1 MHSCGPR
8 APRSREPSSSW
19 SAKSGTP
26 STLPSAR
33 NRGSRKRNKAPTSS
47 GHWPRRFG
55 AQRLESYLAV
65 ARRSGTVSGVDRVG
79 KSEYLNFVNGEWLPS
94 HTEDTYTVINPAT
107 GGKIAAVPQSDL
119 QDTRAAI
126 DAAREAFD
134 KGKWPRMTPGDRA
147 LALFKLANLIEA
159 DMDRLAPLESQNQ
172 GKTIKQA
179 RDGDLPFSVDNL
191 RFMAGAAR
199 TLTGKASMEYAYGG
213 TSVVRRE
220 PIGVIGQITPWN
232 YPFMMAIWKLAPAL
246 AAGNTAVLKPASL
259 TPLTTLELGK
269 LIEGAG
275 IPAGT
280 VNLIT
285 GPGPIVGNE
294 LVSSEKVDMVSLT
307 GDTATGKEIMGAAKS
322 NVKRL
327 HLELGGKAP
336 FIVFED
342 ANIAAAAEGAVAASM
357 VNGGQDCTQAARFIV
372 QDKVYKKFQD
382 KFLERLKT
390 VRMGDPLQR
399 STDLGPLVSQKQRE
413 KVETYVGIGEKEGAK
428 LAIGGKRPKGKLFDK
443 GWYYE
448 PTAFV
453 DTDPSMRIAREEVF
467 GSVVNVQKFSTE
479 GEAIEAANDVVYGL
493 YSSVWTKDVQRAH
506 RFANA
511 LRFGAVEI
519 NDHLPIVSEMPHG
532 GYKQSGFGKDLS
544 VYSLEE
550 YTQVKH
556 VFIDLTDQVRKPW
569 HYLTFGDPT

>member
-1 MHSCGPR
+1 M
-8 APRSREPSSSW
+8 
-19 SAKSGTP
+19 
-26 STLPSAR
+26 
-33 NRGSRKRNKAPTSS
+33 GSPLAFEFAS
-47 GHWPRRFG
+47 
-55 AQRLESYLAV
+55 LESYLAL
-65 ARRSGTVSGVDRVG
+65 ARASGTVSGVDRVRQ
-79 KSEYLNFVNGEWLPS
+79 SEYLNFVNGEWVSS

-107 GGKIAAVPQSDL
+107 GGTIAAVPQSDL

-147 LALFKLANLIEA
+147 AALFKLANLIEA
-159 DMDRLAPLESQNQ
+159 DMDRLAPIESQNQ

-199 TLTGKASMEYAYGG
+199 TLTGQASMEYAYGA
-213 TSVVRRE
+213 TSVIRRE

-246 AAGNTAVLKPASL
+246 AAGNTAVLKPAAL

-269 LIEGAG
+269 LIEADGS
-275 IPAGT
+275 PART
-280 VNLIT
+280 LSLIT
-285 GPGPIVGNE
+285 GPGAIVGNE
-294 LVSSEKVDMVSLT
+294 LASSAKVDMDSLT
-307 GDTATGKEIMGAAKS
+307 GDTATGKEIMKAATS
-322 NVKRL
+322 NVKKL

-336 FIVFED
+336 FVVFED

-399 STDLGPLVSQKQRE
+399 STDLGPLVSSKQRE
-413 KVETYVGIGEKEGAK
+413 KVEDYVASGSDEGAK
-428 LAIGGKRPKGKLFDK
+428 LALGGKRPNDKAFAK

-453 DTDPSMRIAREEVF
+453 DTDPSMRNAREEVF
-467 GSVVNVQKFSTE
+467 GPAVNVQKFSAE
-479 GEAIEAANDVVYGL
+479 DEAIEAAND
-493 YSSVWTKDVQRAH
+493 K
-506 RFANA
+506 
-511 LRFGAVEI
+511 
-519 NDHLPIVSEMPHG
+519 
-532 GYKQSGFGKDLS
+532 
-544 VYSLEE
+544 
-550 YTQVKH
+550 
-556 VFIDLTDQVRKPW
+556 
-569 HYLTFGDPT
+569 

>member
-1 MHSCGPR
+1 M
-8 APRSREPSSSW
+8 
-19 SAKSGTP
+19 
-26 STLPSAR
+26 
-33 NRGSRKRNKAPTSS
+33 
-47 GHWPRRFG
+47 
-55 AQRLESYLAV
+55 
-65 ARRSGTVSGVDRVG
+65 G
-79 KSEYLNFVNGEWLPS
+79 KEDYLNFVNGEWVPS
-94 HTEDTYTVINPAT
+94 HTERTYSVNNPAT
-107 GGKIAAVPQSDL
+107 GGRIAEVPKSDL
-119 QDTRAAI
+119 EDTRAAI

-134 KGKWPRMTPGDRA
+134 KGPWPRMTPGERA
-147 LALFKLANLIEA
+147 NALFKLANAIEG
-159 DMDRLAPLESQNQ
+159 DIERLAPLETRNQ

-199 TLTGKASMEYAYGG
+199 TLSGQASMEYAAGA
-213 TSVVRRE
+213 TSVIRRE
-220 PIGVIGQITPWN
+220 PIGVVGSITPWN

-246 AAGNTAVLKPASL
+246 AAGNTVVLKPASL

-269 LIEGAG
+269 LIDKTG
-275 IPAGT
+275 IPPGS

-285 GPGPIVGNE
+285 GPGAVVGNE
-294 LVSSEKVDMVSLT
+294 LAASDKVDMVSLT
-307 GDTATGKEIMGAAKS
+307 GDTATGKEIMGAART
-322 NVKRL
+322 NVKKL

-342 ANIAAAAEGAVAASM
+342 ANVAAAAEGAVAASM

-372 QDKVYKKFQD
+372 HDKVYDKFRE

-390 VRMGDPLQR
+390 VRLGDPLQT

-413 KVETYVGIGEKEGAK
+413 KVESYVEIAEKEGAK
-428 LAIGGKRPKGKLFDK
+428 LALGGKRPKGKAFEK
-443 GWYYE
+443 GWYFE

-467 GSVVNVQKFSTE
+467 GPVVNVQRFSKE
-479 GEAIEAANDVVYGL
+479 DEAIKAANDVVYGL
-493 YSSVWTKDVQRAH
+493 YSSLWTKDVQRAH
-506 RFANA
+506 RVANA

-544 VYSLEE
+544 IYSLEE
-550 YTQVKH
+550 YTQIKH